1 MGEAIAAVARNAERI
16 AIADFMIPIGFDAV
30 FRLERDEVLS
40 LSLVQKPSVSKMVAI
55 DDIAGNFTDQR
66 GPLIPGH
73 VATSH

>member
-55 DDIAGNFTDQR
+55 DDIAGNFTDQW
-66 GPLIPGH
+66 GSFIPGH